1 MAQGDKERGLLPNS
15 EESSAHLL
23 PIQVDSD
30 ELADGI
36 TGESMSGP
44 DPVASDLAANPSGDE
59 SGTETA
65 LLAPESSNAVDS
77 EGNDEPAV
85 EMANDIAEMNIGE
98 GADEMVNEDVLE
110 GNYSPESGNV
120 NDSAEM
126 NIGEKADKPVG
137 EMVQEGGEAHEVDPV
152 DAHTRIDPSETVE
165 MELETSATGPSA
177 MVAEE
182 TSRTGQDDSGNDTDA
197 REQEIATIDNE
208 CEMGEVPAVE
218 EHESSDDSDEL
229 TVPEP
234 AMTAE
239 MLDALDTATLVTLL
253 TEACRHPDLR
263 SQRDQISVMRA
274 VINDRFDLEKRRA
287 RAEFLASGGQEEE
300 YEPSPDP
307 LFLLFLDSINKYQQR
322 RQQERE
328 QKDREQA
335 DSLKKKEEILAE
347 LLKAVEQEENGN
359 QVDSATIKSL
369 QQRWNE
375 SGSVSAEHRQE
386 LWKRF
391 QALID
396 RFYANLRIN
405 RELKEL
411 DMQKNLAFKIGLC
424 EQVEA
429 LMLMSDLGKALSTL
443 SGMHN
448 LWKSTGPVPREQKE
462 EVWQRFKMASDRLY
476 ERRREHL
483 AELDAR
489 YAENL
494 QRKTA
499 ILQQL
504 RELLEKGM
512 PSTPAGWNECGQQIE
527 KLQNEWRSTGPLS
540 REKQDELW
548 ANFRSL
554 LATFFEQRGQ
564 FFKERKQEWG
574 QLRNEAERICALAE
588 QHATSTDWKTSTE
601 LLINLQ
607 EDWKKC
613 NALPHKIREKYWLRF
628 KTAKDQ
634 FFARKKEHFKDKDAR
649 NAESKEILEAIAA
662 EVEAFVASGEH
673 KSDLEALQAFQRR
686 WSAGPPLPSRV
697 RDAIY
702 NRYKEALQAHY
713 DRLHASSRQG
723 NRDNSSRSYPRNER
737 YGRQK
742 EQTETASQGG
752 DEQARR
758 ERNRLQIKL
767 SELENDIRLWENN
780 IHFFS
785 MSKNADVLRAEVQA
799 KIDKAKQE
807 AQRLKAQLV

>member
-1 MAQGDKERGLLPNS
+1 M
-15 EESSAHLL
+15 
-23 PIQVDSD
+23 
-30 ELADGI
+30 
-36 TGESMSGP
+36 
-44 DPVASDLAANPSGDE
+44 
-59 SGTETA
+59 
-65 LLAPESSNAVDS
+65 
-77 EGNDEPAV
+77 
-85 EMANDIAEMNIGE
+85 
-98 GADEMVNEDVLE
+98 
-110 GNYSPESGNV
+110 
-120 NDSAEM
+120 
-126 NIGEKADKPVG
+126 
-137 EMVQEGGEAHEVDPV
+137 
-152 DAHTRIDPSETVE
+152 
-165 MELETSATGPSA
+165 
-177 MVAEE
+177 
-182 TSRTGQDDSGNDTDA
+182 
-197 REQEIATIDNE
+197 
-208 CEMGEVPAVE
+208 
-218 EHESSDDSDEL
+218 
-229 TVPEP
+229 
-234 AMTAE
+234 
-239 MLDALDTATLVTLL
+239 
-253 TEACRHPDLR
+253 
-263 SQRDQISVMRA
+263 
-274 VINDRFDLEKRRA
+274 
-287 RAEFLASGGQEEE
+287 
-300 YEPSPDP
+300 
-307 LFLLFLDSINKYQQR
+307 
-322 RQQERE
+322 
-328 QKDREQA
+328 
-335 DSLKKKEEILAE
+335 AE

-462 EVWQRFKMASDRLY
+462 EVWQRFKMASDRLH

-613 NALPHKIREKYWLRF
+613 NALPHKIL
-628 KTAKDQ
+628 Q
-634 FFARKKEHFKDKDAR
+634 
-649 NAESKEILEAIAA
+649 
-662 EVEAFVASGEH
+662 
-673 KSDLEALQAFQRR
+673 KS
-686 WSAGPPLPSRV
+686 
-697 RDAIY
+697 
-702 NRYKEALQAHY
+702 H
-713 DRLHASSRQG
+713 
-723 NRDNSSRSYPRNER
+723 
-737 YGRQK
+737 
-742 EQTETASQGG
+742 
-752 DEQARR
+752 
-758 ERNRLQIKL
+758 
-767 SELENDIRLWENN
+767 
-780 IHFFS
+780 
-785 MSKNADVLRAEVQA
+785 
-799 KIDKAKQE
+799 
-807 AQRLKAQLV
+807 